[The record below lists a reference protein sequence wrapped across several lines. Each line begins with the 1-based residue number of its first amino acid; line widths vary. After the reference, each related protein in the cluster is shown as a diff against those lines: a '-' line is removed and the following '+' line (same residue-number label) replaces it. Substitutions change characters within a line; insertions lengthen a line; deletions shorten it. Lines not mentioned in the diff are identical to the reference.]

1 MIDGGNSFDQPI
13 RNNIKTYEN
22 SRKVV
27 TGQRDY
33 FTASCLLDY
42 PYFNENY
49 KLVAIYLSKQ
59 KALDADPKAIQQIN
73 FTENFWIFGG
83 SKKKNISDFSQGEVR
98 VL

>member
-1 MIDGGNSFDQPI
+1 MIDWRNSFDQPI

-27 TGQRDY
+27 TGQKDY

-83 SKKKNISDFSQGEVR
+83 SKKKIFQIFHKGK
-98 VL
+98 